1 MMITPLLQCS
11 LPNYVSL
18 ILQTGGNLHLEVF
31 IPLPL
36 PICTYFLSLPPS
48 LSLSYTHRLQK
59 FVDSITSNFR
69 EMAPDL
75 MTKEFGRDSVKLH
88 ATVMN
93 ANFVDHDMESREI
106 GPRNAK
112 KYKINA
118 TNVFKVNI
126 LKNRGS

>member
-1 MMITPLLQCS
+1 MWKYLFYCL
-11 LPNYVSL
+11 
-18 ILQTGGNLHLEVF
+18 
-31 IPLPL
+31 
-36 PICTYFLSLPPS
+36 FLSVHISFPSPRPS
-48 LSLSYTHRLQK
+48 LHRLQK
-59 FVDSITSNFR
+59 FVDSITSNFC

-93 ANFVDHDMESREI
+93 ANFVDHDMESRET